1 MQPDLDPLVDVRDG
15 GDDEVRAD
23 EEEEHPDDDE
33 AEAPG
38 RHVEQRQEGGE
49 EHQRAAEVAD
59 EDEQEHRRAPD
70 DQHRAEVFERRQGD
84 AEDPPRPDDQHLAVL
99 AQVGGEEDDDRDL
112 RELGRLEGDRADLH
126 PQVGAIDLFADPRQ
140 ARRQQQQDADRGDDV
155 PVALEHVVIAQELDR
170 QREEDEAEDEPVG
183 LVAGE
188 AFVDPVEHHQAER
201 GQHRHQREEVR
212 VGVRQADPQVDVGG
226 DADREEVGAVGDA
239 EVAEFRALLGEDRG
253 EAGGQQQRHRDQR
266 EQLAVAGA
274 GHRAT
279 PWPRSISSSSLTASS
294 RERRPWPVTASLRF
308 SGSDSVC
315 TGAEYFSLQSL
326 TPKGSS

>member
-15 GDDEVRAD
+15 GDDEVGAD

-59 EDEQEHRRAPD
+59 EDEQEHRGAPD

-99 AQVGGEEDDDRDL
+99 PQVGGEEDDDRDL
-112 RELGRLEGDRADLH
+112 RELGRLEGDRADLD
-126 PQVGAIDLFADPRQ
+126 PEVGAVHLFADPRQ

-155 PVALEHVVIAQELDR
+155 PVALEHVVVAQELDR
-170 QREEDEAEDEPVG
+170 QGEEDEAEDEPVG
-183 LVAGE
+183 LVAGQ

-253 EAGGQQQRHRDQR
+253 EARRSAAAPPGSARAARGCGRGSPGDPLAAFDFF
-266 EQLAVAGA
+266 EQLDRVFARAQAVAG
-274 GHRAT
+274 HRVLAFFGQRL
-279 PWPRSISSSSLTASS
+279 RSAPGPNIFRS
-294 RERRPWPVTASLRF
+294 RA
-308 SGSDSVC
+308 
-315 TGAEYFSLQSL
+315 
-326 TPKGSS
+326 